1 MAKTVRALGCGGQR
15 LAEIELNWNRL
26 TIRKG
31 MHELKSGIECVDEF
45 KGRGRH
51 RVENTILPTLLDDIT
66 SIVKPSSQA
75 DPTFQTTKIYTPISA
90 KAIHQILL
98 NEKGYTRSELPTIRT
113 INSKLNELN
122 FFQQTVAKCLPL
134 KKIAETD
141 AIFSEIHRIN
151 KEADALDGVL
161 RLSMDSKAKVKI
173 GRYSRGGKNRQG
185 EKALDHDFAPDWIL
199 SLFGVHLPSYD
210 QSFFYFNKSK
220 DTADFMVD
228 CLQMMWPT
236 LEKIYNPHTLVINHD
251 NGPECNSRRTQFL
264 KRMVDFSQDN
274 LVNIKL
280 AYYPPYHSKYNPI
293 ERVWGILENHWRGET
308 LSTIDKAL
316 GLASS
321 MTYNMINPE
330 VKLIET
336 KYENG
341 ITLSK
346 KDMEHYEKK
355 INRMV
360 GLEKWFV
367 DILARP
373 DSCETIFGP
382 KSLSA

>member
-1 MAKTVRALGCGGQR
+1 M
-15 LAEIELNWNRL
+15 
-26 TIRKG
+26 
-31 MHELKSGIECVDEF
+31 
-45 KGRGRH
+45 
-51 RVENTILPTLLDDIT
+51 
-66 SIVKPSSQA
+66 
-75 DPTFQTTKIYTPISA
+75 
-90 KAIHQILL
+90 
-98 NEKGYTRSELPTIRT
+98 
-113 INSKLNELN
+113 N

-236 LEKIYNPHTLVINHD
+236 LEKIYNPHTLVINLD

-280 AYYPPYHSKYNPI
+280 TYYPPYHSKYNPI

-321 MTYNMINPE
+321 MTYNMIHPE

-336 KYENG
+336 EYENG

-346 KDMEHYEKK
+346 KDMEHYEIK

-367 DILARP
+367 DILVRP